1 MNIKDIKNLDKDQI
15 LEMLGLQER
24 NTTSSF
30 LGTVGLLG
38 LGLVVGAALGLLW
51 APQSGRELRE
61 TVGRKIKNST
71 DEVTATARSKMD
83 EASQALKG

>member
-15 LEMLGLQER
+15 LAMLGLQEHD
-24 NTTSSF
+24 TTSSL
-30 LGTVGLLG
+30 LGTLGLLG
-38 LGLVVGAALGLLW
+38 LGLIVGAAVGLLC

-71 DEVTATARSKMD
+71 DEVMATARSKMD
-83 EASQALKG
+83 ETTQALKG